1 MAAYDPKRPRP
12 AEMSDAPAPVD
23 ALLEPTSPPSSP
35 IEEPT
40 GSVVPSMAESL
51 AERPPMVNRTPAAA
65 DPGRST
71 EVPVAP
77 APRVGTANRAVLYA
91 SAGVGAF
98 VVALLVILRVRSRRL
113 RGAGD

>member
-12 AEMSDAPAPVD
+12 AEMSDVPAPVD

-35 IEEPT
+35 LEEPA
-40 GSVVPSMAESL
+40 GSVVPSPAEIL
-51 AERPPMVNRTPAAA
+51 VERSPMVDQTRAAA
-65 DPGRST
+65 DSPRST

-77 APRVGTANRAVLYA
+77 APRVGTANRAVLFA
-91 SAGVGAF
+91 SAGVGAV

-113 RGAGD
+113 CGAGD